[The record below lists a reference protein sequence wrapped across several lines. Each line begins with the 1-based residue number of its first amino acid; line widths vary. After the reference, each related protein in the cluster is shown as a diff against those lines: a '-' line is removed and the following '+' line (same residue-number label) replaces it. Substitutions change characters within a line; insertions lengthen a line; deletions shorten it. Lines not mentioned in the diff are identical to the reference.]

1 MFWLYHKK
9 TLRHANKGLM
19 YKNGIAK
26 KKRKQKWKRETIK
39 GQRNTKMPQN
49 EYYSFSLR
57 KEKDNRTNYSH

>member
-19 YKNGIAK
+19 YKNGNWK
-26 KKRKQKWKRETIK
+26 KKWKRETIK